1 MVQLLPD
8 VFREWFKY
16 LDCAGV
22 TTVAQRHGIVAQR
35 HGIVAQTPEN
45 VAHRKICGAKAA
57 PEQIPKKLLFLS
69 SNPI

>member
-22 TTVAQRHGIVAQR
+22 TTVAQR